1 MVKST
6 NTLLSLQE
14 VADLIG
20 VHPETLRRWDREGK
34 LPAIKINER
43 GDRKY
48 RYGDVIKV
56 LGNFGTI
63 EYKGFKIM
71 YYSPGFE
78 MFPDRFG
85 SIAKIVVQN
94 DQIVAGFAFAIAGL
108 KLFANPEIKTKDLE
122 NTAVNKVKEFI
133 DKGNIQ
139 NLQEYT
145 FEFES
150 EEFYEVADPNWWEK
164 GNL

>member
-1 MVKST
+1 MTKPVNS
-6 NTLLSLQE
+6 LLSIQE
-14 VADLIG
+14 VSDLVG

-48 RYGDVIKV
+48 RYGDVIKI

-63 EYKGFKIM
+63 EYKGFKITH
-71 YYSPGFE
+71 YSPGFE

-85 SIAKIVVQN
+85 SIAKIIVQN
-94 DQIVAGFAFAIAGL
+94 DQTVAGFAFAVAGL
-108 KLFANPEIKTKDLE
+108 KLFAHTEIKSKDLE
-122 NTAVNKVKEFI
+122 DATVSKVKEFI
-133 DKGNIQ
+133 DRSLIQ
-139 NLQEYT
+139 NLKEYT

-150 EEFYEVADPNWWEK
+150 EGFREVDDPDWWEK
-164 GNL
+164 GSL

>member
-1 MVKST
+1 MVKPA

-71 YYSPGFE
+71 HYSPGFE

-85 SIAKIVVQN
+85 SIAKFVVEN
-94 DQIVAGFAFAIAGL
+94 DQIVAGFAFAVGGL
-108 KLFANPEIKTKDLE
+108 KLFAHPETKAKDLE
-122 NTAVNKVKEFI
+122 DAAIDKVKEFI
-133 DKGNIQ
+133 DKGGIR
-139 NLQEYT
+139 NLKEYT
-145 FEFES
+145 FEFEP
-150 EEFYEVADPNWWEK
+150 EGFHEVADPDWWEK
-164 GNL
+164 GSL